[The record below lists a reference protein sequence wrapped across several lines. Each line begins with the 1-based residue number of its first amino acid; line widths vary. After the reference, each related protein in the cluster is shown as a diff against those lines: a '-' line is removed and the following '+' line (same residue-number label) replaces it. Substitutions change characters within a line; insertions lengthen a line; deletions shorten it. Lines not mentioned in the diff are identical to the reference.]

1 MLFLFPKGIHC
12 HGGIGRR
19 HNWPDGGF
27 VPAQLTTRAQVN
39 GYRFLLKRL
48 DHALVRRDVRMLH
61 DPMRAQSRSLIS
73 GAVLALLV
81 VAGAAIMS
89 FIRPQGS
96 IGNSNIVM
104 GKESGALYVVVQDE
118 DDESKKTLHPVLN
131 LASARLI
138 TGKNESPNA
147 VKDNKLNSLPRGP
160 LLGIPGA
167 PAALPGSSQG
177 DQSHWTLC
185 DTVQLSNSG
194 GAASSAGATTT
205 AIAGGLE
212 LSNRMKKAESD
223 GALLVRS
230 GGKTYLIYDGKRAE
244 VDPTNSVIKR
254 SLDLSGQQA
263 RPISTGLLG
272 AATEVPPLAPP
283 VIDRAG
289 ESGPGRLSDVPIGG
303 IIRLTGI
310 GDSGAT
316 EHYVVLSNGV
326 QRVSEF
332 TAELIRNQDSHGMSQ
347 PKSVP
352 PDLLDGIQVVH
363 ALPTDDFPSNKPKVI
378 AAEQNPV
385 ACIEWTK
392 SGGTGLTQADATEGP
407 ADRATVSLLVGT
419 RLPLPESAVPV
430 SLATADATGNR
441 IDSVYVRPTT
451 GEFVRATG
459 VEPGSPRRDSLFYVA
474 DNGVRYGVPDLDT
487 ASVLGLGRT
496 PHLAPWAIIGQLVPG
511 PTLDKRE
518 ALVSHD
524 ALGTSN

>member
-1 MLFLFPKGIHC
+1 M
-12 HGGIGRR
+12 
-19 HNWPDGGF
+19 
-27 VPAQLTTRAQVN
+27 PAQLTTRAQVN
-39 GYRFLLKRL
+39 GYRFLLRRL

-61 DPMRAQSRSLIS
+61 DPMRAQLRSLIV

-138 TGKNESPNA
+138 TGSNEKPNS
-147 VKDNKLNSLPRGP
+147 VKDSKLNTLPRGP

-177 DQSHWTLC
+177 DRSRWTLC

-205 AIAGGLE
+205 AIAGELE
-212 LSNRMKKAESD
+212 LTDRMKKVD
-223 GALLVRS
+223 NDTALLVRN
-230 GGKTYLIYDGKRAE
+230 GGKTYLIYEGKRAE
-244 VDPTNSVIKR
+244 IDPTNSVIRR
-254 SLDLSGQQA
+254 SLDISGQQA

-272 AATEVPPLAPP
+272 AATATPPLAAPT
-283 VIDRAG
+283 IDRAG
-289 ESGPGRLSDVPIGG
+289 EPGPGRLSDVPVGG
-303 IIRLTGI
+303 IIRLSSL
-310 GDSGAT
+310 GDSEAV
-316 EHYVVLSNGV
+316 EHYVVLADGV

-332 TAELIRNQDSHGMSQ
+332 TAELIRNDDSQGMSQ

-352 PDLLDGIQVVH
+352 PDLLDGIPVVH
-363 ALPTDDFPSNKPKVI
+363 SLPTDDFPTTKPKIVS
-378 AAEQNPV
+378 AEQNPV

-392 SGGTGLTQADATEGP
+392 AGRAGLQQSDAAEGP
-407 ADRATVSLLVGT
+407 ADRASVSILVGT

-430 SLATADATGNR
+430 SLATADNTGNR

-451 GEFVRATG
+451 GEFVRVTG

-487 ASVLGLGRT
+487 ADVLGLGRS
-496 PHLAPWAIIGQLVPG
+496 PHLAPWAIVGQLVPG

-524 ALGTSN
+524 SVAQGG